1 MKKKGDKNLVSIL
14 ITNYNK
20 GSFIKKTIESCLS
33 QNYKN
38 KEILLFDDCS
48 VDNSLDIINKYKKN
62 VRLVSNKNKQFK
74 SAPLNQIN
82 GIIRLFKK
90 SRGSIIFLLD
100 GDDQFK
106 KNKLKYIFNLFEKR
120 ENLNFIQDKPY
131 LTKNKE
137 LMYLKKKNYTFSIWP
152 SFYPTSCTSIKRKYF
167 LKFLKFIHKNE
178 FPNLEIDA
186 RLAIFAHLDKN
197 FFKINKNL
205 TIYNHDEYG
214 ITSKYTKYSKN
225 WWIKRKEA
233 FDYLLKISKKRRI
246 KTLTGPDYYLT
257 KFINFFI

>member
-1 MKKKGDKNLVSIL
+1 MKKKEDKNLVSIL

-20 GSFIKKTIESCLS
+20 GSFIKKTIESCLN

-48 VDNSLDIINKYKKN
+48 VDNSLNIINRYKKN

-106 KNKLKYIFNLFEKR
+106 KNKLKYIFNLFEKS

-137 LMYLKKKNYTFSIWP
+137 LMYLKKKVTH
-152 SFYPTSCTSIKRKYF
+152 F
-167 LKFLKFIHKNE
+167 L
-178 FPNLEIDA
+178 
-186 RLAIFAHLDKN
+186 
-197 FFKINKNL
+197 
-205 TIYNHDEYG
+205 YG
-214 ITSKYTKYSKN
+214 QVFTQQ
-225 WWIKRKEA
+225 A
-233 FDYLLKISKKRRI
+233 VHQ
-246 KTLTGPDYYLT
+246 
-257 KFINFFI
+257 